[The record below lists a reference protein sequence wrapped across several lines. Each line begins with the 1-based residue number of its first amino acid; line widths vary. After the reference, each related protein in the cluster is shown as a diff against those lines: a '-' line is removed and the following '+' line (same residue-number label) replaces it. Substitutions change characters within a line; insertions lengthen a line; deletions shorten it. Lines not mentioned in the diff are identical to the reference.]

1 MSRFRPAGFRNGRTA
16 WRRASRRDSGRPG
29 TVRWHRA
36 TDLPLPPT
44 VKRRS
49 AGRPPPIGETA
60 FRGAAGFREAR
71 RDAVH
76 PSRNALL
83 RARVLEVRIHL
94 PPANGPSL
102 AGFLLPISKSP
113 AVAAACAGPARRH
126 GRQRRAGLVNI
137 MPTAGDISVGP
148 YSSTAVLPMWFA
160 TVPALARSE
169 VWLPRGVTISVSF
182 SAQQLRQSRARSAAR
197 ASQVADVNVP
207 TACLRSDRAADR
219 HRGWPR

>member
-94 PPANGPSL
+94 PPADSPSL
-102 AGFLLPISKSP
+102 AGFLLAVSKSRQLP
-113 AVAAACAGPARRH
+113 RGARARPGA

-137 MPTAGDISVGP
+137 TPTVGSISVGR
-148 YSSTAVLPMWFA
+148 YSSTAV
-160 TVPALARSE
+160 PASGSRP
-169 VWLPRGVTISVSF
+169 WLHGCAKRGRVSDVTK
-182 SAQQLRQSRARSAAR
+182 
-197 ASQVADVNVP
+197 P
-207 TACLRSDRAADR
+207 
-219 HRGWPR
+219 